1 MEKFFKSGGAFI
13 LLAMV
18 FMIIGVVAEKPAV
31 YIALGALWL
40 VVGIGMIA
48 KNKKQSDQPDNA
60 A

>member
-1 MEKFFKSGGAFI
+1 MQNFFKSGGAFI

-31 YIALGALWL
+31 YIALGAVWL

-48 KNKKQSDQPDNA
+48 KNKKQSDQPGNTA
-60 A
+60 